1 MPTGFSGIE
10 QQLLLWMLAMIRPG
24 AAFLVAPIF
33 SAPQVPVQLRVIL
46 ALAIGIPATA
56 ISGIALPEDGIASL
70 AGLALIIPEV
80 IAGIA
85 MGFAVQIGYSA
96 ALLGGEAISNSMGL
110 GFAAM
115 TNPMGG
121 QPSPAISQFLSVI
134 AVFLFLGFDG
144 HLLLIRAI
152 VESYAALPPGKF
164 WLSPEAVYGLVEF
177 GGLAFSAGLAIALPV
192 GAAMV
197 MVQLVMAV
205 IARSSPTL
213 NLFAVGLPA
222 TLLGGLALLAMAVPV
237 MADLIAKALSA
248 GLDRSILIAS
258 GGG

>member
-1 MPTGFSGIE
+1 VIPSGFAGVE
-10 QQLLLWMLAMIRPG
+10 QQLLLWMLAMIRPA
-24 AAFLVAPIF
+24 AAFIAAPMF

-46 ALAIGIPATA
+46 ALAIGIPAAA
-56 ISGIALPEDGIASL
+56 ISGITVPADGIVSFD
-70 AGLALIIPEV
+70 GLMLIIPEI
-80 IAGIA
+80 IAGVA

-121 QPSPAISQFLSVI
+121 PPSPAISQFLSVI
-134 AVFLFLGFDG
+134 AIFLFLGLDG

-152 VESYAALPPGKF
+152 VNSYIALPPGEF
-164 WLSPEAVYGLVEF
+164 WLSSSAIGGLVQF

-197 MVQLVMAV
+197 MVQLVMAM
-205 IARSSPTL
+205 IARSTPTL

-222 TLLGGLALLAMAVPV
+222 TLLGGLVLLAMAVPI
-237 MADLIAKALSA
+237 MADLVANALSA
-248 GLDRSILIAS
+248 GLDRSALIAD
-258 GGG
+258 GG

>member
-1 MPTGFSGIE
+1 MPPGFAGLE
-10 QQLLLWMLAMIRPG
+10 QQLLLWMLAMVRPG
-24 AAFLVAPIF
+24 AAFLAAPMF

-56 ISGIALPEDGIASL
+56 ISGIAIPADGIVSL
-70 AGLALIIPEV
+70 NGLALIVPEV
-80 IAGIA
+80 IAGVA

-96 ALLGGEAISNSMGL
+96 ALLGGEAISNAMGL

-121 QPSPAISQFLSVI
+121 PPSPAVSQFLSVI
-134 AVFLFLGFDG
+134 AIFLFLGLDG
-144 HLLLIRAI
+144 HLLLIRAL
-152 VESYAALPPGKF
+152 VESYTVLPPGKF
-164 WLSPEAVYGLVEF
+164 WLSADAINGLVQF

-205 IARSSPTL
+205 IARSTPTL

-222 TLLGGLALLAMAVPV
+222 TLLGGLVLMALAVPV
-237 MADLIAKALSA
+237 MADLVGDALSA
-248 GLDRSILIAS
+248 GLDQAMVLAR
-258 GGG
+258 GG